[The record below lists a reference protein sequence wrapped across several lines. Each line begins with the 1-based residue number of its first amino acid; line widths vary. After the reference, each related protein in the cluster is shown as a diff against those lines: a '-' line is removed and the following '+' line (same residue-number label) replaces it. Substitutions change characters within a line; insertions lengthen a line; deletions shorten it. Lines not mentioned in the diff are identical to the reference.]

1 MIIFLGVSKK
11 VIFSFSG
18 VCILLIQHKRSE
30 LSVSPKGHDANYYS
44 LELFGEEPVS
54 CKDAS
59 TSICQCVG
67 CIMGVSMRVSLLCM
81 CDDHNR
87 PTTGLISLSLHSHMH
102 VHIYIHI
109 CVSLSSGIVESPDET
124 PMISK

>member
-1 MIIFLGVSKK
+1 MFLLFCS
-11 VIFSFSG
+11 
-18 VCILLIQHKRSE
+18 ILLIQHKRSV

-44 LELFGEEPVS
+44 PELYGEEPVS

-59 TSICQCVG
+59 ASICQCVG
-67 CIMGVSMRVSLLCM
+67 CIMGVSMSVSSMYM

-87 PTTGLISLSLHSHMH
+87 PTTGLISLSLSLPPLT
-102 VHIYIHI
+102 HI
-109 CVSLSSGIVESPDET
+109 CTHIHTHTHTHLCSIVFSESGIVESPDES